1 MSFEWP
7 ALLWGLVLVPL
18 VLIIYIIIQRRRMRY
33 AVRFTNLNLLANL
46 VPRFPGWRRHLP
58 PAFFVL
64 ALGALLLG
72 LARPQATVEV
82 PREEATVVMAMD
94 TSGSMEA
101 TDVSPDRLS
110 AAQEAAETF
119 LGRMPEELRVGL
131 VSFSSRAQALSLP
144 TSEHAQVSEAL
155 DSLRAGGGT
164 AMGDG
169 LARATEI
176 GRSSVEDDAERE
188 SAQQAP
194 RSEESAAAA
203 PESSEGDAPLAVIL
217 LSDGTNTTGD
227 TEPLQIASEAQELG
241 IPVFTVALGTSEGVV
256 ETPTG
261 EQVPV
266 PPDENTLRQ
275 IADTTGGSFF
285 ASASEADLVRVYED
299 LGSQIG
305 FVEEQ
310 QEITVAFVGAALALL
325 LAGGAL
331 SMLWFQKLP

>member
-7 ALLWGLVLVPL
+7 VLLWGLLLVPL
-18 VLIIYIIIQRRRMRY
+18 LLVFYVIVQRHRMRY

-46 VPRFPGWRRHLP
+46 VPRFPGWKRHLP
-58 PAFFVL
+58 PALFLL
-64 ALGALLLG
+64 ALSALILG
-72 LARPQATVEV
+72 FARPQATVEV

-110 AAQEAAETF
+110 AAREAAESF

-131 VSFSSRAQALSLP
+131 VSFSSQAQALSLP
-144 TSEHAQVSEAL
+144 TDEHAQVSEAL

-176 GRSSVEDDAERE
+176 GRN
-188 SAQQAP
+188 
-194 RSEESAAAA
+194 SEEEEPDQETTQPAAQGEEQDEAA
-203 PESSEGDAPLAVIL
+203 SEAVPLAVIL
-217 LSDGTNTTGD
+217 LSDGSNTTGNSD
-227 TEPLQIASEAQELG
+227 PLQVADEARELG
-241 IPVFTVALGTSEGVV
+241 IPVFTVALGTPDGIVQA
-256 ETPTG
+256 PTG
-261 EQVPV
+261 EQVRV
-266 PPDENTLRQ
+266 PPDEETLRQ

-305 FVEEQ
+305 FVEEE
-310 QEITVAFVGAALALL
+310 QEVTVAFVGATLALL
-325 LAGGAL
+325 LAGGTL
-331 SMLWFQKLP
+331 SMVWFQRLP